1 MGKRTRCFEIQLRR
15 EARRAAGL
23 LRGLLFVALLGCAGG
38 CEATT
43 DTAEIRLFDLIY
55 EPSGVQQLPDGRF
68 VVIEDESA
76 HPLDVVIL
84 QPDGRLLEQ
93 PLYRASLF
101 SWASQNRILGTLDD
115 LEGVAVD
122 AQGRVYIITSHSRKA
137 NGKRARE
144 REQLVRF
151 RIEGDQVADVQI
163 VRDLR
168 KKLVIANPLLEDA
181 VKIRD
186 VKDDGGFNI
195 EGLSFDA
202 SRERLLIGLRSPL
215 AGTDAIILSV
225 ENPHAVFDEDQ
236 APRISDQLI
245 QLDLDGGGIRALA
258 YDPHLG
264 GYLIISRKPGKSFKF
279 WLWSGDVS
287 HSPRRIKAPKLG
299 KLSQP
304 EGIAPVLRDGNPVGI
319 FVVSDDGLG
328 IKAKPGHYL
337 FVPYDQLK
345 IENE

>member
-1 MGKRTRCFEIQLRR
+1 LGKTTGCFEIQLRP

-23 LRGLLFVALLGCAGG
+23 LRCLLFVALLGCAGG

-43 DTAEIRLFDLIY
+43 AAPEIPLFDVIY
-55 EPSGVQQLPDGRF
+55 EPSGVQQLPDGRL

-76 HPLDVVIL
+76 YPLDVVVL
-84 QPDGRLLEQ
+84 QPDGQLLEQ

-101 SWASQNRILGTLDD
+101 SWASRNRILGTIDD
-115 LEGVAVD
+115 LEGMAVD
-122 AQGRVYIITSHSRKA
+122 AQGRAYVITSHSRKS
-137 NGKRARE
+137 NGKRSRE

-151 RIEGDQVADVQI
+151 RIEGERVADVQI
-163 VRDLR
+163 VRDLL
-168 KKLVIANPLLEDA
+168 KELVMANPLLEDA
-181 VKIRD
+181 VEIRN

-202 SRERLLIGLRSPL
+202 SKERLLIGLRSPL

-225 ENPHAVFDEDQ
+225 ENPHAIFDEDQ

-279 WLWSGDVS
+279 WFWSGDVS
-287 HSPRRIKAPKLG
+287 HSPRRITAPKLQQ
-299 KLSQP
+299 LSRP

-328 IKAKPGHYL
+328 VKAKPGHYL
-337 FVPYDQLK
+337 LVPYDQLK
-345 IENE
+345 IGNE